1 MEASDVLPL
10 SFFACPFLPLPG
22 ENGKEDEMEY
32 RVFADRVAEK
42 LSREMGESYEVRLT
56 DVVKNNR
63 VTLLGVVILG
73 EQENV
78 SPTIYLEHFYEQ
90 YQNGE
95 DLDGI
100 VRKILDIYR
109 TKAVPVHLDMDFFQD
124 YEKVKKKIYHRLVH
138 YRMNEEQLAAQPHI
152 RWNDL
157 AITFYYA
164 MEEKTLGKATITIT
178 NQHLEMWGI
187 DKEELYRTAQENM
200 RDSRPEL
207 LVSMKDLLEEMMRE
221 QLSEQYQ
228 VPMYVL
234 TNQEKMYGA
243 SALLYSEKIGE
254 LADKLHSDLLILPS
268 SVHEVLL
275 IPDGKE
281 QDYEFFRNMVGE
293 VNSSQVEPE
302 EVLSGSLYRYVR
314 DHEKIEEIVS

>member
-1 MEASDVLPL
+1 
-10 SFFACPFLPLPG
+10 
-22 ENGKEDEMEY
+22 MEY

-138 YRMNEEQLAAQPHI
+138 YRMNEEQLAAQPYI
-152 RWNDL
+152 LWNDL

-187 DKEELYRTAQENM
+187 DKEELYRTA
-200 RDSRPEL
+200 
-207 LVSMKDLLEEMMRE
+207 LEEMMRE